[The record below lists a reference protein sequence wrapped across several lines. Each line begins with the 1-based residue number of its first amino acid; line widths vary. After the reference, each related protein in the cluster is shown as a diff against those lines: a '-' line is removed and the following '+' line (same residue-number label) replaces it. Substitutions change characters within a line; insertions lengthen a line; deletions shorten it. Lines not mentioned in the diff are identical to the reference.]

1 MTPQFAQAVDRIF
14 LAVLGL
20 LDRIGRNETLV
31 PSEER
36 VRIRAALDHAESV
49 LGQSPDWQLSRYAL
63 VTWIDDVL
71 IEAPWEGRQWWEEN
85 ALEVEIFNTR
95 DAFTA
100 FYTKAVEAA
109 TLTHKNALE
118 VFYVCVVLGF
128 RGLYRDPVEAVA
140 EAESMG
146 MPGDLETWARQ
157 TSTAI
162 KLGQGLPPIAE
173 KGMVPNG
180 APALESKAFF
190 ISYLLIGVILAGLNL
205 IVFLAFVLP
214 KPPP

>member
-20 LDRIGRNETLV
+20 LDRISRNEPLV

-36 VRIRAALDHAESV
+36 VRIRAALDHAESL
-49 LGQSPDWQLSRYAL
+49 LGQSPEWQLSRYAL
-63 VTWIDDVL
+63 VTWIDEVL

-109 TLTHKNALE
+109 TLPQKNALE
-118 VFYVCVVLGF
+118 VYYVCVVLGF
-128 RGLYRDPVEAVA
+128 RGLYRDSSAVVMA
-140 EAESMG
+140 DQLRL
-146 MPGDLETWARQ
+146 PPDLAAWTKQ
-157 TSTAI
+157 TALAI
-162 KLGQGLPPIAE
+162 RLGQGRPPITE
-173 KGMVPNG
+173 SPHPGDG
-180 APALESKAFF
+180 APPLEGKFALVGSTLLCVVLAAVTAILGWVLFF
-190 ISYLLIGVILAGLNL
+190 V
-205 IVFLAFVLP
+205 
-214 KPPP
+214 

>member
-20 LDRIGRNETLV
+20 LDRIGRNEPLV

-36 VRIRAALDHAESV
+36 IRIRATLDHAESV
-49 LGQSPDWQLSRYAL
+49 LGQSPEWQLSRYAL

-85 ALEVEIFNTR
+85 AMEVEIFNSR

-109 TLTHKNALE
+109 TLTQKNALE

-128 RGLYRDPVEAVA
+128 RGLYRDSSAVVMA
-140 EAESMG
+140 DQLRL
-146 MPGDLETWARQ
+146 PPDLAAWTKQ
-157 TSTAI
+157 TALAI
-162 KLGQGLPPIAE
+162 RLGQGRPPITEAPHP
-173 KGMVPNG
+173 GDG
-180 APALESKAFF
+180 APPLEGKFALVGAT
-190 ISYLLIGVILAGLNL
+190 LLCVILAAVTAILGWVL
-205 IVFLAFVLP
+205 FFV
-214 KPPP
+214 

>member
-20 LDRIGRNETLV
+20 LDRISRNEPLV

-36 VRIRAALDHAESV
+36 VRIRAALDHAESL
-49 LGQSPDWQLSRYAL
+49 LGQSPEWQLSRYAL
-63 VTWIDDVL
+63 VTWVDEVL

-100 FYTKAVEAA
+100 FYLKAVEAA
-109 TLTHKNALE
+109 TLPQKNALE

-128 RGLYRDPVEAVA
+128 RGLYRDSSAVVMA
-140 EAESMG
+140 DQLRL
-146 MPGDLETWARQ
+146 PPDLAAWTKQ
-157 TSTAI
+157 TALAI
-162 KLGQGLPPIAE
+162 RLGQGRPPITEAPHP
-173 KGMVPNG
+173 GDG
-180 APALESKAFF
+180 APPLEGKFALVGSTLLCVVLAAVTAILGWVLFF
-190 ISYLLIGVILAGLNL
+190 V
-205 IVFLAFVLP
+205 
-214 KPPP
+214 

>member
-20 LDRIGRNETLV
+20 LDRIGRNEPLV

-36 VRIRAALDHAESV
+36 VRIRAALDHAESQ
-49 LGQSPDWQLSRYAL
+49 LGQSPDWQLSKYAL

-109 TLTHKNALE
+109 TRPQKNALE

-128 RGLYRDPVEAVA
+128 RGLYRDSSAVVMA
-140 EAESMG
+140 DQLRL
-146 MPGDLETWARQ
+146 PPDLSAWTKQ
-157 TSTAI
+157 TALAI
-162 KLGQGLPPIAE
+162 RLGQGRPPITEAPHP
-173 KGMVPNG
+173 GDG
-180 APALESKAFF
+180 APPLEGKFALVGATLLSVVLAAVTAILGWVLFF
-190 ISYLLIGVILAGLNL
+190 V
-205 IVFLAFVLP
+205 
-214 KPPP
+214 